1 MQPVTIK
8 LTEEQRFMFESQVD
22 QALMIVKEIDIFPE
36 SQQISLNGPYFLVD
50 LADTEIIKQGEYTI
64 AMDITER
71 DVFENEVTSHE

>member
-36 SQQISLNGPYFLVD
+36 SQQISLNGTYFLVD
-50 LADTEIIKQGEYTI
+50 LADPQIIKQGEYTM

>member
-22 QALMIVKEIDIFPE
+22 HALMIVKEIDIFPE
-36 SQQISLNGPYFLVD
+36 NQQINLNGTYFLVD
-50 LADTEIIKQGEYTI
+50 LVDPQIIKQGEYTM

-71 DVFENEVTSHE
+71 DVYENEEAKA